1 MESAQHGASATH
13 SNAQLSRAASAHA
26 CERDCQN
33 HANSESPVNA
43 ISTAEQP
50 AIGDAAT
57 GAAGG
62 DTHAHGKEAD
72 ELSFSYDGSEMDD
85 LDEDDDD
92 AESRK
97 PQPAKVC

>member
-1 MESAQHGASATH
+1 MHATATAKIMQTLKC
-13 SNAQLSRAASAHA
+13 SL
-26 CERDCQN
+26 D
-33 HANSESPVNA
+33 A

-50 AIGDAAT
+50 ALGDAAT

-62 DTHAHGKEAD
+62 DAHAHGKEAD

-97 PQPAKVC
+97 PQPAKVR